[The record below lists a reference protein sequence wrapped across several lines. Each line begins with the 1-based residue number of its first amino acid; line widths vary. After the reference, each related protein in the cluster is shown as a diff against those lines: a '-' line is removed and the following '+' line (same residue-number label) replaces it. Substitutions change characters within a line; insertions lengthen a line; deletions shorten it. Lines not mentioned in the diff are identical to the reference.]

1 MTTRSREV
9 IRETIERITI
19 RYRKGGRTGYCNSCG
34 KPTTW
39 LTAEQALEVF
49 GEAAA
54 PVEGAHLTEAGP
66 VKMLCAESMIVDDND
81 EEEETNKE

>member
-19 RYRKGGRTGYCNSCG
+19 RYRKGSRTGYCSSCG

-39 LTAEQALEVF
+39 ITAEQALEVF
-49 GEAAA
+49 GEATA
-54 PVEGAHLTEAGP
+54 PVEGVHLTESGP
-66 VKMLCAESMIVDDND
+66 VKLLCAESMISPDED
-81 EEEETNKE
+81 EEETDQE

>member
-19 RYRKGGRTGYCNSCG
+19 RYRKGSRTGYCSSCG

-39 LTAEQALEVF
+39 LTAEQAVEVF

-54 PVEGAHLTEAGP
+54 PVGNAHLTEAGP
-66 VKMLCAESMIVDDND
+66 VKLLCAESMIVDDN
-81 EEEETNKE
+81 E

>member
-19 RYRKGGRTGYCNSCG
+19 RYRKGSRTGYCSSCG

-39 LTAEQALEVF
+39 LTAEQAVEVF

-54 PVEGAHLTEAGP
+54 PVESAHLTEAGP
-66 VKMLCAESMIVDDND
+66 VKLLCAESMIVDHDD
-81 EEEETNKE
+81 EEETKQE

>member
-19 RYRKGGRTGYCNSCG
+19 RYRKGSRTAYCSTCG

-39 LTAEQALEVF
+39 LTAEQAEEIF
-49 GEAAA
+49 GAVAA
-54 PVEGAHLTEAGP
+54 PIDGAHLTEAGP
-66 VKMLCAESMIVDDND
+66 VKLLCAESMISPDED
-81 EEEETNKE
+81 EEETKQE

>member
-19 RYRKGGRTGYCNSCG
+19 RYRKGSRTGYCSSCG

-39 LTAEQALEVF
+39 LTEEQAEEIF
-49 GEAAA
+49 GAVAA
-54 PVEGAHLTEAGP
+54 PVDGAHLTEAGP
-66 VKMLCAESMIVDDND
+66 VKLLCAESMITPDED
-81 EEEETNKE
+81 EEETKQE